1 MPGFNYTAID
11 RNGKR
16 VRSSLD
22 ASSIETAKSSLRGAG
37 YTILDIKEQTT
48 LNRDIEIP
56 FLGKPKAKD
65 MAVFCRQFVSILRAG
80 VSVASVLAMLG
91 QQTSNKKLRAAIREM
106 QADVEKGE
114 ALATSMR
121 RHPKIFPAILVN
133 MVSAGEA
140 SGNLEE
146 SFRQMELYFE
156 RSKRTKGKVTS
167 AMIYP
172 CVLIV
177 VMIIVLI
184 VMMTKIIPNFL
195 KTFEDMDAELPKL
208 TQGVMAVCEWF
219 KSWWWVPLLVL
230 AALIVGG
237 VLFHRTDK
245 GKHFFGWLAR
255 KTPVVGNL
263 TVKTACATFC
273 RTVTGDISVTS
284 GYKLYG
290 MDSSAKADYTTAPT
304 GKIVGKVTGTVAPTY
319 ETPKVTTTDG
329 DTYDRYVA
337 IPGTEADGNTP
348 NLSFH
353 HFNISVTGYRF
364 ELAAPEC
371 ALFFIGKFQGD
382 EAAKKY
388 LTSLGFT
395 LKDENGK
402 QLGEANYEF
411 TAGKVFP
418 DMPADGEES
427 DSEVVCSGDAY
438 LFEAYLMRSFN
449 KNDTAAYRTKI
460 SATAQ
465 ATFDNGGKQDSEPKL
480 WSFEDAWT
488 NPGELDSAQK
498 DILDKFLKALNIPNP

>member
-1 MPGFNYTAID
+1 MPGFNYTAIN

-56 FLGKPKAKD
+56 FLGNPKAKD

-91 QQTSNKKLRAAIREM
+91 QQTGNKKLRAAIREM

-114 ALATSMR
+114 SLASSMR

-156 RSKRTKGKVTS
+156 RSKRTKSKVTS

-177 VMIIVLI
+177 VMIVVLI

-195 KTFEDMDAELPKL
+195 KTFEDMDAELPKITL
-208 TQGVMAVCEWF
+208 GVMAVCEWF
-219 KSWWWVPLLVL
+219 KSWWWVPLMVL

-273 RTVTGDISVTS
+273 RTMEVLIGSGLTLTDSMDLAASNMGNIYYLEAIRDARALVAEGTPLRESLVRTGIFPPMVSNLVGVGEETGDLQSMMGKV
-284 GYKLYG
+284 
-290 MDSSAKADYTTAPT
+290 ADY
-304 GKIVGKVTGTVAPTY
+304 
-319 ETPKVTTTDG
+319 
-329 DTYDRYVA
+329 YDEEV
-337 IPGTEADGNTP
+337 
-348 NLSFH
+348 
-353 HFNISVTGYRF
+353 
-364 ELAAPEC
+364 
-371 ALFFIGKFQGD
+371 D
-382 EAAKKY
+382 EATKKLLNLMEPAIIIFMAVFVVIIVLAIYLPMINMTKAFDKY
-388 LTSLGFT
+388 L
-395 LKDENGK
+395 
-402 QLGEANYEF
+402 
-411 TAGKVFP
+411 
-418 DMPADGEES
+418 
-427 DSEVVCSGDAY
+427 
-438 LFEAYLMRSFN
+438 
-449 KNDTAAYRTKI
+449 
-460 SATAQ
+460 
-465 ATFDNGGKQDSEPKL
+465 
-480 WSFEDAWT
+480 
-488 NPGELDSAQK
+488 
-498 DILDKFLKALNIPNP
+498 

>member
-56 FLGKPKAKD
+56 FLGNPKAKD

-80 VSVASVLAMLG
+80 VSVASVLSMLG
-91 QQTSNKKLRAAIREM
+91 QQTGNKKLRAAIREM

-114 ALATSMR
+114 TLAASMR
-121 RHPKIFPAILVN
+121 RHPKIFPPILVN
-133 MVSAGEA
+133 MVAAGEA

-146 SFRQMELYFE
+146 SFLQMERYFD
-156 RSKRTKGKVTS
+156 RSKRTKSKVTS

-177 VMIIVLI
+177 VMIVVLI

-208 TQGVMAVCEWF
+208 TRGVMAVCEWF
-219 KSWWWVPLLVL
+219 ESWWWVPLLVL

-273 RTVTGDISVTS
+273 RTMEVLIGSGLTLTDSMDLAASNMGNIYYLEAIRDARALVAEGTPLRESLLRTGLFPPMVSNLVGVGEETGDLQSMMGKV
-284 GYKLYG
+284 
-290 MDSSAKADYTTAPT
+290 ADYYDEEVEEATKKLLNLMEPAIIIFMAVFVVI
-304 GKIVGKVTGTVAPTY
+304 IVLTIYLPMVNMTKAF
-319 ETPKVTTTDG
+319 D
-329 DTYDRYVA
+329 
-337 IPGTEADGNTP
+337 
-348 NLSFH
+348 
-353 HFNISVTGYRF
+353 
-364 ELAAPEC
+364 
-371 ALFFIGKFQGD
+371 
-382 EAAKKY
+382 KY
-388 LTSLGFT
+388 L
-395 LKDENGK
+395 
-402 QLGEANYEF
+402 
-411 TAGKVFP
+411 
-418 DMPADGEES
+418 
-427 DSEVVCSGDAY
+427 
-438 LFEAYLMRSFN
+438 
-449 KNDTAAYRTKI
+449 
-460 SATAQ
+460 
-465 ATFDNGGKQDSEPKL
+465 
-480 WSFEDAWT
+480 
-488 NPGELDSAQK
+488 
-498 DILDKFLKALNIPNP
+498 

>member
-1 MPGFNYTAID
+1 MPGFNYTAIN

-56 FLGKPKAKD
+56 FLGNPKAKD

-114 ALATSMR
+114 ALASSMR

-156 RSKRTKGKVTS
+156 RSKRTKSKVTS

-208 TQGVMAVCEWF
+208 TLGVMAVCEWF

-273 RTVTGDISVTS
+273 RTMEVLIGSGLTLTDSMDLAASNMGNIYYLEAIRDARALVAEGTPLRESLVRTGIFPPMVSNLVGVGEETGDLQSMMGKV
-284 GYKLYG
+284 
-290 MDSSAKADYTTAPT
+290 ADY
-304 GKIVGKVTGTVAPTY
+304 
-319 ETPKVTTTDG
+319 
-329 DTYDRYVA
+329 YDEEV
-337 IPGTEADGNTP
+337 
-348 NLSFH
+348 
-353 HFNISVTGYRF
+353 
-364 ELAAPEC
+364 
-371 ALFFIGKFQGD
+371 D
-382 EAAKKY
+382 EATKKLLNLMEPAIIIFMAVFVVIIVLAIYLPMINMTKAFDKY
-388 LTSLGFT
+388 L
-395 LKDENGK
+395 
-402 QLGEANYEF
+402 
-411 TAGKVFP
+411 
-418 DMPADGEES
+418 
-427 DSEVVCSGDAY
+427 
-438 LFEAYLMRSFN
+438 
-449 KNDTAAYRTKI
+449 
-460 SATAQ
+460 
-465 ATFDNGGKQDSEPKL
+465 
-480 WSFEDAWT
+480 
-488 NPGELDSAQK
+488 
-498 DILDKFLKALNIPNP
+498 

>member
-1 MPGFNYTAID
+1 MPGFNYTAIN

-56 FLGKPKAKD
+56 FLGNPKAKD

-114 ALATSMR
+114 SLATSMR

-146 SFRQMELYFE
+146 SFLQMERYFD
-156 RSKRTKGKVTS
+156 RSKRTKSKVTS

-195 KTFEDMDAELPKL
+195 KTFEDMDAELPKITL
-208 TQGVMAVCEWF
+208 GVMAVCEWF

-230 AALIVGG
+230 VALIVGG

-273 RTVTGDISVTS
+273 RTMEVLIGSGLTLTDSMDLAASNMGNIYYLEAIRDARALVAEGTPLRESLVRTGIFPPMVSNLVGVGEETGDLQSMMGKV
-284 GYKLYG
+284 
-290 MDSSAKADYTTAPT
+290 ADYYDEEVEEATKKLLNLMEPAIIIFMAVFVVI
-304 GKIVGKVTGTVAPTY
+304 IVL
-319 ETPKVTTTDG
+319 
-329 DTYDRYVA
+329 A
-337 IPGTEADGNTP
+337 IYLPMINMTKAFD
-348 NLSFH
+348 
-353 HFNISVTGYRF
+353 
-364 ELAAPEC
+364 
-371 ALFFIGKFQGD
+371 
-382 EAAKKY
+382 KY
-388 LTSLGFT
+388 L
-395 LKDENGK
+395 
-402 QLGEANYEF
+402 
-411 TAGKVFP
+411 
-418 DMPADGEES
+418 
-427 DSEVVCSGDAY
+427 
-438 LFEAYLMRSFN
+438 
-449 KNDTAAYRTKI
+449 
-460 SATAQ
+460 
-465 ATFDNGGKQDSEPKL
+465 
-480 WSFEDAWT
+480 
-488 NPGELDSAQK
+488 
-498 DILDKFLKALNIPNP
+498 

>member
-1 MPGFNYTAID
+1 MPGFNYTAIN

-56 FLGKPKAKD
+56 FLGNPKAKD

-80 VSVASVLAMLG
+80 VSVASVLAMLV
-91 QQTSNKKLRAAIREM
+91 QQTGNKKLRAAIREM

-114 ALATSMR
+114 SLASSMR

-156 RSKRTKGKVTS
+156 RSKRTKSKVTS

-177 VMIIVLI
+177 VMIVVLI

-195 KTFEDMDAELPKL
+195 KTFEDMDAELPKITL
-208 TQGVMAVCEWF
+208 GVMAVCEWF

-273 RTVTGDISVTS
+273 RTMEVLIGSGLTLTDSMDLAASNMGNIYYLEAIRDARALVAEGTPLRESLVRTGIFPPMVSNLVGVGEETGDLQSMMGKV
-284 GYKLYG
+284 
-290 MDSSAKADYTTAPT
+290 ADYYDEEVEEATKKLLNLMEPAIIIFMAVFVVI
-304 GKIVGKVTGTVAPTY
+304 IVL
-319 ETPKVTTTDG
+319 
-329 DTYDRYVA
+329 A
-337 IPGTEADGNTP
+337 IYLPMINMTKAFD
-348 NLSFH
+348 
-353 HFNISVTGYRF
+353 
-364 ELAAPEC
+364 
-371 ALFFIGKFQGD
+371 
-382 EAAKKY
+382 KY
-388 LTSLGFT
+388 L
-395 LKDENGK
+395 
-402 QLGEANYEF
+402 
-411 TAGKVFP
+411 
-418 DMPADGEES
+418 
-427 DSEVVCSGDAY
+427 
-438 LFEAYLMRSFN
+438 
-449 KNDTAAYRTKI
+449 
-460 SATAQ
+460 
-465 ATFDNGGKQDSEPKL
+465 
-480 WSFEDAWT
+480 
-488 NPGELDSAQK
+488 
-498 DILDKFLKALNIPNP
+498 

>member
-1 MPGFNYTAID
+1 MPGFNYTAIN

-56 FLGKPKAKD
+56 FLGNPKAKD

-106 QADVEKGE
+106 QVDVEKGE

-156 RSKRTKGKVTS
+156 RSKRTKSKVTS

-177 VMIIVLI
+177 VMIVVLI

-273 RTVTGDISVTS
+273 RTMEVLIGSGLTLTDSMDLAASNMGNIYYLEAIRDARALVAEGTPLRESLVRTGIFPPMVSNLVGVGEETGDLQSMMGKV
-284 GYKLYG
+284 
-290 MDSSAKADYTTAPT
+290 ADY
-304 GKIVGKVTGTVAPTY
+304 
-319 ETPKVTTTDG
+319 
-329 DTYDRYVA
+329 YDEEV
-337 IPGTEADGNTP
+337 
-348 NLSFH
+348 
-353 HFNISVTGYRF
+353 
-364 ELAAPEC
+364 
-371 ALFFIGKFQGD
+371 D
-382 EAAKKY
+382 EATKKLLNLMEPAIIIFMAVFVVIIVLAIYLPMINMTKAFDKY
-388 LTSLGFT
+388 L
-395 LKDENGK
+395 
-402 QLGEANYEF
+402 
-411 TAGKVFP
+411 
-418 DMPADGEES
+418 
-427 DSEVVCSGDAY
+427 
-438 LFEAYLMRSFN
+438 
-449 KNDTAAYRTKI
+449 
-460 SATAQ
+460 
-465 ATFDNGGKQDSEPKL
+465 
-480 WSFEDAWT
+480 
-488 NPGELDSAQK
+488 
-498 DILDKFLKALNIPNP
+498 

>member
-1 MPGFNYTAID
+1 MPGFNYTAIN

-56 FLGKPKAKD
+56 FLGNPKAKD

-114 ALATSMR
+114 SLATSMR

-146 SFRQMELYFE
+146 SFRQMELYFD
-156 RSKRTKGKVTS
+156 RSKRTKSKVTS

-177 VMIIVLI
+177 VMIVVLI

-208 TQGVMAVCEWF
+208 TLGVMAVCEWF

-230 AALIVGG
+230 AALVVGG

-273 RTVTGDISVTS
+273 RTMEVLIGSGLTLTDSMDLAASNMGNIYYLEAIRDARALVAEGTPLRESLVRTGIFPPMVSNLVGVGEETGDLQSMMGKV
-284 GYKLYG
+284 
-290 MDSSAKADYTTAPT
+290 ADY
-304 GKIVGKVTGTVAPTY
+304 
-319 ETPKVTTTDG
+319 
-329 DTYDRYVA
+329 YDEEV
-337 IPGTEADGNTP
+337 
-348 NLSFH
+348 
-353 HFNISVTGYRF
+353 
-364 ELAAPEC
+364 
-371 ALFFIGKFQGD
+371 D
-382 EAAKKY
+382 EATKKLLNLMEPAIIIFMAVFVVIIVLAIYLPMINMTKAFDKY
-388 LTSLGFT
+388 L
-395 LKDENGK
+395 
-402 QLGEANYEF
+402 
-411 TAGKVFP
+411 
-418 DMPADGEES
+418 
-427 DSEVVCSGDAY
+427 
-438 LFEAYLMRSFN
+438 
-449 KNDTAAYRTKI
+449 
-460 SATAQ
+460 
-465 ATFDNGGKQDSEPKL
+465 
-480 WSFEDAWT
+480 
-488 NPGELDSAQK
+488 
-498 DILDKFLKALNIPNP
+498 

>member
-1 MPGFNYTAID
+1 MPGFNYTAIN

-56 FLGKPKAKD
+56 FLGNPKAKD

-114 ALATSMR
+114 ALASSMR
-121 RHPKIFPAILVN
+121 RHPKIFPTILVN
-133 MVSAGEA
+133 MVAAGEA

-156 RSKRTKGKVTS
+156 RSKRTKSKVTS

-177 VMIIVLI
+177 VMIVVLI

-195 KTFEDMDAELPKL
+195 KTFEDMDAELPKITL
-208 TQGVMAVCEWF
+208 GVMAVCEWF

-230 AALIVGG
+230 VALIVGG

-273 RTVTGDISVTS
+273 RTMEVLIGSGLTLTDSMDLAASNMGNIYYLEAIRDARALVAEGTPLRESLVRTGIFPPMVSNLVGVGEETGDLQSMMGKV
-284 GYKLYG
+284 
-290 MDSSAKADYTTAPT
+290 ADY
-304 GKIVGKVTGTVAPTY
+304 
-319 ETPKVTTTDG
+319 
-329 DTYDRYVA
+329 YDEEV
-337 IPGTEADGNTP
+337 
-348 NLSFH
+348 
-353 HFNISVTGYRF
+353 
-364 ELAAPEC
+364 
-371 ALFFIGKFQGD
+371 D
-382 EAAKKY
+382 EATKKLLNLMEPAIIIVMAVFVVIIVLAIYLPMINMTKAFDKY
-388 LTSLGFT
+388 L
-395 LKDENGK
+395 
-402 QLGEANYEF
+402 
-411 TAGKVFP
+411 
-418 DMPADGEES
+418 
-427 DSEVVCSGDAY
+427 
-438 LFEAYLMRSFN
+438 
-449 KNDTAAYRTKI
+449 
-460 SATAQ
+460 
-465 ATFDNGGKQDSEPKL
+465 
-480 WSFEDAWT
+480 
-488 NPGELDSAQK
+488 
-498 DILDKFLKALNIPNP
+498 

>member
-56 FLGKPKAKD
+56 FLGNPKAKD

-91 QQTSNKKLRAAIREM
+91 QQTGNKKLRAAIREM

-114 ALATSMR
+114 ALASSMR

-146 SFRQMELYFE
+146 SFRQMELYFD
-156 RSKRTKGKVTS
+156 RSKRTKSKVTS

-177 VMIIVLI
+177 VMIVVLI

-195 KTFEDMDAELPKL
+195 KTFEDMDAELPKITL
-208 TQGVMAVCEWF
+208 GVMAVCEWF

-237 VLFHRTDK
+237 VLFHRTNK

-273 RTVTGDISVTS
+273 RTMEVLIGSGLTLTDSMDLAASNMGNIYYLEAIRDARALVAEGTPLRESLVRTGIFPPMVSNLVGVGEETGDLQSMMGKV
-284 GYKLYG
+284 
-290 MDSSAKADYTTAPT
+290 ADY
-304 GKIVGKVTGTVAPTY
+304 
-319 ETPKVTTTDG
+319 
-329 DTYDRYVA
+329 YDEEV
-337 IPGTEADGNTP
+337 
-348 NLSFH
+348 
-353 HFNISVTGYRF
+353 
-364 ELAAPEC
+364 
-371 ALFFIGKFQGD
+371 D
-382 EAAKKY
+382 EATKKLLNLMEPAIIIFMAIFVVIIVLAIYLPMINMTKAFDKY
-388 LTSLGFT
+388 L
-395 LKDENGK
+395 
-402 QLGEANYEF
+402 
-411 TAGKVFP
+411 
-418 DMPADGEES
+418 
-427 DSEVVCSGDAY
+427 
-438 LFEAYLMRSFN
+438 
-449 KNDTAAYRTKI
+449 
-460 SATAQ
+460 
-465 ATFDNGGKQDSEPKL
+465 
-480 WSFEDAWT
+480 
-488 NPGELDSAQK
+488 
-498 DILDKFLKALNIPNP
+498 

>member
-1 MPGFNYTAID
+1 MPGFNYTAIN

-56 FLGKPKAKD
+56 FLGNPKAKD

-156 RSKRTKGKVTS
+156 RSKRTKSKVTS

-195 KTFEDMDAELPKL
+195 KTFEDMDAELPKITL
-208 TQGVMAVCEWF
+208 GVMAVCEWF

-230 AALIVGG
+230 VALIVGG

-273 RTVTGDISVTS
+273 RTMEVLIGSGLTLTDSMDLAASNMGNIYYLEAIRDARGMVAEGTPLRESLVRTGIFPPMVSNLVGVGEETGDLQSMMGKV
-284 GYKLYG
+284 
-290 MDSSAKADYTTAPT
+290 ADYYDEEVEEATKKLLNLMEPAIIIFMAVFVVI
-304 GKIVGKVTGTVAPTY
+304 IVL
-319 ETPKVTTTDG
+319 
-329 DTYDRYVA
+329 A
-337 IPGTEADGNTP
+337 IYLPMINMTKAFD
-348 NLSFH
+348 
-353 HFNISVTGYRF
+353 
-364 ELAAPEC
+364 
-371 ALFFIGKFQGD
+371 
-382 EAAKKY
+382 KY
-388 LTSLGFT
+388 L
-395 LKDENGK
+395 
-402 QLGEANYEF
+402 
-411 TAGKVFP
+411 
-418 DMPADGEES
+418 
-427 DSEVVCSGDAY
+427 
-438 LFEAYLMRSFN
+438 
-449 KNDTAAYRTKI
+449 
-460 SATAQ
+460 
-465 ATFDNGGKQDSEPKL
+465 
-480 WSFEDAWT
+480 
-488 NPGELDSAQK
+488 
-498 DILDKFLKALNIPNP
+498 

>member
-1 MPGFNYTAID
+1 MPGFNYTAIN

-56 FLGKPKAKD
+56 FLGNPKAKD

-114 ALATSMR
+114 ALASSMR

-156 RSKRTKGKVTS
+156 RSKRTKSKVTS

-237 VLFHRTDK
+237 VLFHRTNK

-273 RTVTGDISVTS
+273 RTMEVLIGSGLTLTDSMDLAASNMGNIYYLEAIRDARALVAEGTPLRESLVRTGIFPPMVSNLVGVGEETGDLQSMMGKV
-284 GYKLYG
+284 
-290 MDSSAKADYTTAPT
+290 ADY
-304 GKIVGKVTGTVAPTY
+304 
-319 ETPKVTTTDG
+319 
-329 DTYDRYVA
+329 YDEEV
-337 IPGTEADGNTP
+337 
-348 NLSFH
+348 
-353 HFNISVTGYRF
+353 
-364 ELAAPEC
+364 
-371 ALFFIGKFQGD
+371 D
-382 EAAKKY
+382 EATKKLLNLMEPAIIIFMAVFVVIIVLAIYLPMINMTKAFDKY
-388 LTSLGFT
+388 L
-395 LKDENGK
+395 
-402 QLGEANYEF
+402 
-411 TAGKVFP
+411 
-418 DMPADGEES
+418 
-427 DSEVVCSGDAY
+427 
-438 LFEAYLMRSFN
+438 
-449 KNDTAAYRTKI
+449 
-460 SATAQ
+460 
-465 ATFDNGGKQDSEPKL
+465 
-480 WSFEDAWT
+480 
-488 NPGELDSAQK
+488 
-498 DILDKFLKALNIPNP
+498 

>member
-80 VSVASVLAMLG
+80 VSVASVLSMLG
-91 QQTSNKKLRAAIREM
+91 QQTGNKKLRAAIREM

-133 MVSAGEA
+133 MVAAGES

-146 SFRQMELYFE
+146 SFRQMELYFD
-156 RSKRTKGKVTS
+156 RSKRTKSKVTS

-177 VMIIVLI
+177 VMIVVLI

-219 KSWWWVPLLVL
+219 ESWWWVPLLVL

-273 RTVTGDISVTS
+273 RTMEVLIGSGLTLTDSMDLAASNMGNIYYLEAIRDARGMVAEGTPLRESLVRTGIFPPMVSNLVGVGEETGDLQSMMGKV
-284 GYKLYG
+284 
-290 MDSSAKADYTTAPT
+290 ADYYDEEVEEATKKLLNLMEPAIIIFMAVFVVI
-304 GKIVGKVTGTVAPTY
+304 IVL
-319 ETPKVTTTDG
+319 
-329 DTYDRYVA
+329 A
-337 IPGTEADGNTP
+337 IYLPMINMTKAFD
-348 NLSFH
+348 
-353 HFNISVTGYRF
+353 
-364 ELAAPEC
+364 
-371 ALFFIGKFQGD
+371 
-382 EAAKKY
+382 KY
-388 LTSLGFT
+388 L
-395 LKDENGK
+395 
-402 QLGEANYEF
+402 
-411 TAGKVFP
+411 
-418 DMPADGEES
+418 
-427 DSEVVCSGDAY
+427 
-438 LFEAYLMRSFN
+438 
-449 KNDTAAYRTKI
+449 
-460 SATAQ
+460 
-465 ATFDNGGKQDSEPKL
+465 
-480 WSFEDAWT
+480 
-488 NPGELDSAQK
+488 
-498 DILDKFLKALNIPNP
+498 

>member
-1 MPGFNYTAID
+1 MPGFNYTAIN

-80 VSVASVLAMLG
+80 VSVASVLSMLG

-114 ALATSMR
+114 SLATSMR

-133 MVSAGEA
+133 MVAAGES

-156 RSKRTKGKVTS
+156 RSKRTKSKVTS

-177 VMIIVLI
+177 VMIVVLI

-219 KSWWWVPLLVL
+219 ESWWWVPLLVL
-230 AALIVGG
+230 VALIVGG

-273 RTVTGDISVTS
+273 RTMEVLIGSGLTLTDSMDLAASNMGNIYYLEAIRDARALVAEGTPLRESLVRTGIFPPMVSNLVGVGEETGDLQSMMGKV
-284 GYKLYG
+284 
-290 MDSSAKADYTTAPT
+290 ADY
-304 GKIVGKVTGTVAPTY
+304 
-319 ETPKVTTTDG
+319 
-329 DTYDRYVA
+329 YDEEV
-337 IPGTEADGNTP
+337 
-348 NLSFH
+348 
-353 HFNISVTGYRF
+353 
-364 ELAAPEC
+364 
-371 ALFFIGKFQGD
+371 D
-382 EAAKKY
+382 EATKKLLNLMEPAIIIVMAVFVVIIVLAIYLPMINMTKAFDKY
-388 LTSLGFT
+388 L
-395 LKDENGK
+395 
-402 QLGEANYEF
+402 
-411 TAGKVFP
+411 
-418 DMPADGEES
+418 
-427 DSEVVCSGDAY
+427 
-438 LFEAYLMRSFN
+438 
-449 KNDTAAYRTKI
+449 
-460 SATAQ
+460 
-465 ATFDNGGKQDSEPKL
+465 
-480 WSFEDAWT
+480 
-488 NPGELDSAQK
+488 
-498 DILDKFLKALNIPNP
+498 

>member
-56 FLGKPKAKD
+56 FLGNPKAKD

-114 ALATSMR
+114 SLATSMR

-133 MVSAGEA
+133 MVAAGES

-156 RSKRTKGKVTS
+156 RSKRTKSKVTS

-177 VMIIVLI
+177 VMIVVLI

-219 KSWWWVPLLVL
+219 ESWWWVPLLVL
-230 AALIVGG
+230 VALIVGG
-237 VLFHRTDK
+237 VLFHRTNK
-245 GKHFFGWLAR
+245 GRHFFGWLAR

-273 RTVTGDISVTS
+273 RTMEVLIGSGLTLTDSMDLAASNMGNIYYLEAIRDARGMVAEGTPLRESLVRTGIFPPMVSNLVGVGEETGDLQSMMGKV
-284 GYKLYG
+284 
-290 MDSSAKADYTTAPT
+290 ADY
-304 GKIVGKVTGTVAPTY
+304 
-319 ETPKVTTTDG
+319 
-329 DTYDRYVA
+329 YDEEV
-337 IPGTEADGNTP
+337 
-348 NLSFH
+348 
-353 HFNISVTGYRF
+353 
-364 ELAAPEC
+364 
-371 ALFFIGKFQGD
+371 D
-382 EAAKKY
+382 EATKKLLNLMEPAIIIFMAVFVVIIVLAIYLPMINMTKAFDKY
-388 LTSLGFT
+388 L
-395 LKDENGK
+395 
-402 QLGEANYEF
+402 
-411 TAGKVFP
+411 
-418 DMPADGEES
+418 
-427 DSEVVCSGDAY
+427 
-438 LFEAYLMRSFN
+438 
-449 KNDTAAYRTKI
+449 
-460 SATAQ
+460 
-465 ATFDNGGKQDSEPKL
+465 
-480 WSFEDAWT
+480 
-488 NPGELDSAQK
+488 
-498 DILDKFLKALNIPNP
+498 

>member
-1 MPGFNYTAID
+1 MPGFNYTAIN

-56 FLGKPKAKD
+56 FLGNPKAKD

-114 ALATSMR
+114 SLATSMR

-156 RSKRTKGKVTS
+156 RSKRTKSKVTS

-208 TQGVMAVCEWF
+208 TLGVMAVCEWF

-273 RTVTGDISVTS
+273 RTMEVLIGSGLTLTDSMDLAASNMGNIYYLEAIRDARALVAEGTPLRESLVRTGIFPPMVSNLVGVGEETGDLQSMMGKV
-284 GYKLYG
+284 
-290 MDSSAKADYTTAPT
+290 ADY
-304 GKIVGKVTGTVAPTY
+304 
-319 ETPKVTTTDG
+319 
-329 DTYDRYVA
+329 YDEEV
-337 IPGTEADGNTP
+337 
-348 NLSFH
+348 
-353 HFNISVTGYRF
+353 
-364 ELAAPEC
+364 
-371 ALFFIGKFQGD
+371 D
-382 EAAKKY
+382 EATKKLLNLMEPAIIIFMAVFVVIIVLAIYLPMINMTKAFDKY
-388 LTSLGFT
+388 L
-395 LKDENGK
+395 
-402 QLGEANYEF
+402 
-411 TAGKVFP
+411 
-418 DMPADGEES
+418 
-427 DSEVVCSGDAY
+427 
-438 LFEAYLMRSFN
+438 
-449 KNDTAAYRTKI
+449 
-460 SATAQ
+460 
-465 ATFDNGGKQDSEPKL
+465 
-480 WSFEDAWT
+480 
-488 NPGELDSAQK
+488 
-498 DILDKFLKALNIPNP
+498 

>member
-1 MPGFNYTAID
+1 MPGFNYTAIN

-56 FLGKPKAKD
+56 FLGNPKAKD

-91 QQTSNKKLRAAIREM
+91 QQTGNKKLRAAIREM

-156 RSKRTKGKVTS
+156 RSKRTKSKVTS

-177 VMIIVLI
+177 VMIVVLI

-195 KTFEDMDAELPKL
+195 KTFEDMDAELPKITL
-208 TQGVMAVCEWF
+208 GVMAVCEWF

-273 RTVTGDISVTS
+273 RTMEVLIGSGLTLTDSMDLAASNMGNIYYLEAIRDARALVAEGTPLRESLLRTGIFPPMVSNLVGVGEETGDLQSMMGKV
-284 GYKLYG
+284 
-290 MDSSAKADYTTAPT
+290 ADY
-304 GKIVGKVTGTVAPTY
+304 
-319 ETPKVTTTDG
+319 
-329 DTYDRYVA
+329 YDEEV
-337 IPGTEADGNTP
+337 
-348 NLSFH
+348 
-353 HFNISVTGYRF
+353 
-364 ELAAPEC
+364 
-371 ALFFIGKFQGD
+371 D
-382 EAAKKY
+382 EATKKLLNLMEPAIIIFMAVFVVIIVLAIYLPMINMTKAFDKY
-388 LTSLGFT
+388 L
-395 LKDENGK
+395 
-402 QLGEANYEF
+402 
-411 TAGKVFP
+411 
-418 DMPADGEES
+418 
-427 DSEVVCSGDAY
+427 
-438 LFEAYLMRSFN
+438 
-449 KNDTAAYRTKI
+449 
-460 SATAQ
+460 
-465 ATFDNGGKQDSEPKL
+465 
-480 WSFEDAWT
+480 
-488 NPGELDSAQK
+488 
-498 DILDKFLKALNIPNP
+498 

>member
-1 MPGFNYTAID
+1 MPGFNYTAIN

-80 VSVASVLAMLG
+80 VSVASVLSMLG
-91 QQTSNKKLRAAIREM
+91 QQTGNKKLRAAIREM

-114 ALATSMR
+114 SLATSMR

-133 MVSAGEA
+133 MVAAGES

-146 SFRQMELYFE
+146 SFRQMELYFD
-156 RSKRTKGKVTS
+156 RSKRTKSKVTS

-195 KTFEDMDAELPKL
+195 KTFEDMDAELPKI

-230 AALIVGG
+230 LALIVGG
-237 VLFHRTDK
+237 ILFHRTNK
-245 GKHFFGWLAR
+245 GRHFFGWLAR

-273 RTVTGDISVTS
+273 RTMEVLIGS
-284 GYKLYG
+284 GLTLT
-290 MDSSAKADYTTAPT
+290 DSM
-304 GKIVGKVTGTVAPTY
+304 
-319 ETPKVTTTDG
+319 
-329 DTYDRYVA
+329 
-337 IPGTEADGNTP
+337 
-348 NLSFH
+348 
-353 HFNISVTGYRF
+353 
-364 ELAAPEC
+364 ELAASNMGNIYYLEAIRDARGMVAEGTPLRES
-371 ALFFIGKFQGD
+371 LVRTGIFPPMVSNLVGVGEETGDLQSMMGKVADYYDEEVD
-382 EAAKKY
+382 EATKKLLNLMEPAIIIFMAVFVVIIVLAIYLPMINMTKAFDKY
-388 LTSLGFT
+388 L
-395 LKDENGK
+395 
-402 QLGEANYEF
+402 
-411 TAGKVFP
+411 
-418 DMPADGEES
+418 
-427 DSEVVCSGDAY
+427 
-438 LFEAYLMRSFN
+438 
-449 KNDTAAYRTKI
+449 
-460 SATAQ
+460 
-465 ATFDNGGKQDSEPKL
+465 
-480 WSFEDAWT
+480 
-488 NPGELDSAQK
+488 
-498 DILDKFLKALNIPNP
+498 

>member
-1 MPGFNYTAID
+1 MPGFNYTAIN

-56 FLGKPKAKD
+56 FLGNPKAKD

-156 RSKRTKGKVTS
+156 RSKRTKSKVTS

-177 VMIIVLI
+177 VMIVVLI

-195 KTFEDMDAELPKL
+195 KTFEDMDAELPKITL
-208 TQGVMAVCEWF
+208 GVMAVCEWF

-273 RTVTGDISVTS
+273 RTMEVLIGSGLTLTDSMDLAASNMGNIYYLEAIRDARALVAEGTPLRESLLRTGIFPPMVSNLVGVGEETGDLQSMMGKV
-284 GYKLYG
+284 
-290 MDSSAKADYTTAPT
+290 ADY
-304 GKIVGKVTGTVAPTY
+304 
-319 ETPKVTTTDG
+319 
-329 DTYDRYVA
+329 YDEEV
-337 IPGTEADGNTP
+337 
-348 NLSFH
+348 
-353 HFNISVTGYRF
+353 
-364 ELAAPEC
+364 
-371 ALFFIGKFQGD
+371 D
-382 EAAKKY
+382 EATKKLLNLMEPAIIIVMAVFVVIIVLAIYLPMINMTKAFDKY
-388 LTSLGFT
+388 L
-395 LKDENGK
+395 
-402 QLGEANYEF
+402 
-411 TAGKVFP
+411 
-418 DMPADGEES
+418 
-427 DSEVVCSGDAY
+427 
-438 LFEAYLMRSFN
+438 
-449 KNDTAAYRTKI
+449 
-460 SATAQ
+460 
-465 ATFDNGGKQDSEPKL
+465 
-480 WSFEDAWT
+480 
-488 NPGELDSAQK
+488 
-498 DILDKFLKALNIPNP
+498 

>member
-16 VRSSLD
+16 VRSSLE

-56 FLGKPKAKD
+56 FLGNPKAKD

-91 QQTSNKKLRAAIREM
+91 QQTGNKKLRAAIREM

-114 ALATSMR
+114 SLAASMR

-133 MVSAGEA
+133 MVAAGEA

-156 RSKRTKGKVTS
+156 RSKRTKSKVTS

-177 VMIIVLI
+177 VMIVVLI

-208 TQGVMAVCEWF
+208 TRGVMAVCEWF
-219 KSWWWVPLLVL
+219 ESWWWVPLLVL
-230 AALIVGG
+230 VALIVGG

-273 RTVTGDISVTS
+273 RTMEVLIGSGLTLTDSMDLAASNMGNIYYLEAIRDARALVAEGTPLRESLLRTGLFPPMVSNLVGVGEETGDLQSMMGKV
-284 GYKLYG
+284 
-290 MDSSAKADYTTAPT
+290 ADYYDEEVEEATKKLLNLMEPAIIIFMAVFVVI
-304 GKIVGKVTGTVAPTY
+304 IVL
-319 ETPKVTTTDG
+319 
-329 DTYDRYVA
+329 A
-337 IPGTEADGNTP
+337 IYLPMINMTKAFD
-348 NLSFH
+348 
-353 HFNISVTGYRF
+353 
-364 ELAAPEC
+364 
-371 ALFFIGKFQGD
+371 
-382 EAAKKY
+382 KY
-388 LTSLGFT
+388 L
-395 LKDENGK
+395 
-402 QLGEANYEF
+402 
-411 TAGKVFP
+411 
-418 DMPADGEES
+418 
-427 DSEVVCSGDAY
+427 
-438 LFEAYLMRSFN
+438 
-449 KNDTAAYRTKI
+449 
-460 SATAQ
+460 
-465 ATFDNGGKQDSEPKL
+465 
-480 WSFEDAWT
+480 
-488 NPGELDSAQK
+488 
-498 DILDKFLKALNIPNP
+498 

>member
-1 MPGFNYTAID
+1 MPGFNYTAIN

-48 LNRDIEIP
+48 LNRDIDIP
-56 FLGKPKAKD
+56 FLGNPKAKD

-114 ALATSMR
+114 SLATSMR

-146 SFRQMELYFE
+146 SFRQMELYFD
-156 RSKRTKGKVTS
+156 RSKRTKSKVTS

-195 KTFEDMDAELPKL
+195 KTFEDMDAELPKITL
-208 TQGVMAVCEWF
+208 GVMAVCEWF

-230 AALIVGG
+230 VALIVGG
-237 VLFHRTDK
+237 VLFHRTNK

-273 RTVTGDISVTS
+273 RTMEVLIGSGLTLTDSMDLAASNMGNIYYLEAIRDARALVAEGTPLRESLVRTGIFPPMVSNLVGVGEETGDLQSMMGKV
-284 GYKLYG
+284 
-290 MDSSAKADYTTAPT
+290 ADY
-304 GKIVGKVTGTVAPTY
+304 
-319 ETPKVTTTDG
+319 
-329 DTYDRYVA
+329 YDEEV
-337 IPGTEADGNTP
+337 
-348 NLSFH
+348 
-353 HFNISVTGYRF
+353 
-364 ELAAPEC
+364 
-371 ALFFIGKFQGD
+371 D
-382 EAAKKY
+382 EATKKLLNLMEPAIIIVMAVFVVIIVLAIYLPMINMTKAFDKY
-388 LTSLGFT
+388 L
-395 LKDENGK
+395 
-402 QLGEANYEF
+402 
-411 TAGKVFP
+411 
-418 DMPADGEES
+418 
-427 DSEVVCSGDAY
+427 
-438 LFEAYLMRSFN
+438 
-449 KNDTAAYRTKI
+449 
-460 SATAQ
+460 
-465 ATFDNGGKQDSEPKL
+465 
-480 WSFEDAWT
+480 
-488 NPGELDSAQK
+488 
-498 DILDKFLKALNIPNP
+498 

>member
-1 MPGFNYTAID
+1 MPGFNYTAIN

-56 FLGKPKAKD
+56 FLGNPKAKD

-91 QQTSNKKLRAAIREM
+91 QQTGNKKLRAAIREM

-114 ALATSMR
+114 SLATSMR

-156 RSKRTKGKVTS
+156 RSKRTKSKVTS

-177 VMIIVLI
+177 VMIVVLI

-208 TQGVMAVCEWF
+208 TLGVMAVCEWF

-230 AALIVGG
+230 VALIVGG

-273 RTVTGDISVTS
+273 RTMEVLIGSGLTLTDSMDLAASNMGNIYYLEAIRDARALVAEGTPLRESLVRTGIFPAMVSNLVGVGEETGDLQSMMGKV
-284 GYKLYG
+284 
-290 MDSSAKADYTTAPT
+290 ADY
-304 GKIVGKVTGTVAPTY
+304 
-319 ETPKVTTTDG
+319 
-329 DTYDRYVA
+329 YDEEV
-337 IPGTEADGNTP
+337 
-348 NLSFH
+348 
-353 HFNISVTGYRF
+353 
-364 ELAAPEC
+364 
-371 ALFFIGKFQGD
+371 D
-382 EAAKKY
+382 EATKKLLNLMEPAIIIFMAVFVVIIVLAIYLPMINMTKAFDKY
-388 LTSLGFT
+388 L
-395 LKDENGK
+395 
-402 QLGEANYEF
+402 
-411 TAGKVFP
+411 
-418 DMPADGEES
+418 
-427 DSEVVCSGDAY
+427 
-438 LFEAYLMRSFN
+438 
-449 KNDTAAYRTKI
+449 
-460 SATAQ
+460 
-465 ATFDNGGKQDSEPKL
+465 
-480 WSFEDAWT
+480 
-488 NPGELDSAQK
+488 
-498 DILDKFLKALNIPNP
+498 

>member
-56 FLGKPKAKD
+56 FLGNPKAKD

-91 QQTSNKKLRAAIREM
+91 QQTGNKKLRAAIREM

-114 ALATSMR
+114 SLAASMR

-133 MVSAGEA
+133 MVAAGEA

-146 SFRQMELYFE
+146 SFRQMELYFD
-156 RSKRTKGKVTS
+156 RSKRTKSKVTS

-177 VMIIVLI
+177 VMIVVLI

-208 TQGVMAVCEWF
+208 TRGVMALCEWF
-219 KSWWWVPLLVL
+219 ESWWWVPLLVL
-230 AALIVGG
+230 VALIVGG

-273 RTVTGDISVTS
+273 RTMEVLIGSGLTLTDSMDLAASNMDNIYYLEAIRDARALVAEGTPLRESLLRTGLFPPMVSNLVGVGEETGDLQSMMGKV
-284 GYKLYG
+284 
-290 MDSSAKADYTTAPT
+290 ADYYDEEVEEATKKLLNLMEPAIIIFMAVFVVI
-304 GKIVGKVTGTVAPTY
+304 IVL
-319 ETPKVTTTDG
+319 
-329 DTYDRYVA
+329 A
-337 IPGTEADGNTP
+337 IYLPMINMTKAFD
-348 NLSFH
+348 
-353 HFNISVTGYRF
+353 
-364 ELAAPEC
+364 
-371 ALFFIGKFQGD
+371 
-382 EAAKKY
+382 KY
-388 LTSLGFT
+388 L
-395 LKDENGK
+395 
-402 QLGEANYEF
+402 
-411 TAGKVFP
+411 
-418 DMPADGEES
+418 
-427 DSEVVCSGDAY
+427 
-438 LFEAYLMRSFN
+438 
-449 KNDTAAYRTKI
+449 
-460 SATAQ
+460 
-465 ATFDNGGKQDSEPKL
+465 
-480 WSFEDAWT
+480 
-488 NPGELDSAQK
+488 
-498 DILDKFLKALNIPNP
+498 

>member
-1 MPGFNYTAID
+1 MPGFNYTAIN

-56 FLGKPKAKD
+56 FLGNPKAKD

-80 VSVASVLAMLG
+80 VSVASVLSMLG

-114 ALATSMR
+114 SLASSMR

-156 RSKRTKGKVTS
+156 RSKRTKSKVTS

-177 VMIIVLI
+177 VMIVVLI

-195 KTFEDMDAELPKL
+195 KTFEDMDADLPKITL
-208 TQGVMAVCEWF
+208 GVMAVCEWF
-219 KSWWWVPLLVL
+219 KFWWWVPLLVL

-237 VLFHRTDK
+237 VLFHRTNK
-245 GKHFFGWLAR
+245 GRHFFGWLAR

-273 RTVTGDISVTS
+273 RTMEVLIGSGLTLTDSMDLAASNMGNIYYLEAIRDARALVAEGTPLRESLVRTGIFPPMVSNLVGVGEETGDLQSMMGKV
-284 GYKLYG
+284 
-290 MDSSAKADYTTAPT
+290 ADYYDEEVEEATKKLLNLMEPAIIIFMAVFVVI
-304 GKIVGKVTGTVAPTY
+304 IVL
-319 ETPKVTTTDG
+319 
-329 DTYDRYVA
+329 A
-337 IPGTEADGNTP
+337 IYLPMINMTKAFD
-348 NLSFH
+348 
-353 HFNISVTGYRF
+353 
-364 ELAAPEC
+364 
-371 ALFFIGKFQGD
+371 
-382 EAAKKY
+382 KY
-388 LTSLGFT
+388 L
-395 LKDENGK
+395 
-402 QLGEANYEF
+402 
-411 TAGKVFP
+411 
-418 DMPADGEES
+418 
-427 DSEVVCSGDAY
+427 
-438 LFEAYLMRSFN
+438 
-449 KNDTAAYRTKI
+449 
-460 SATAQ
+460 
-465 ATFDNGGKQDSEPKL
+465 
-480 WSFEDAWT
+480 
-488 NPGELDSAQK
+488 
-498 DILDKFLKALNIPNP
+498 

>member
-1 MPGFNYTAID
+1 MPGFNYTAIN

-80 VSVASVLAMLG
+80 VSVASVLSMLG
-91 QQTSNKKLRAAIREM
+91 QQTGNKKLRAAIREM

-114 ALATSMR
+114 SLATSMR

-133 MVSAGEA
+133 MVSAGES

-156 RSKRTKGKVTS
+156 RSKRTKSKVTS

-177 VMIIVLI
+177 VMIVVLI

-219 KSWWWVPLLVL
+219 ESWWWVPLLVL

-237 VLFHRTDK
+237 VLFHRTNK
-245 GKHFFGWLAR
+245 GRHFFGWLAR

-273 RTVTGDISVTS
+273 RTMEVLIGSGLTLTDSMDLAASNMGNIYYLEAIRDARALVAEGTPLRESLVRTGIFPPMVSNLVGVGEETGDLQSMMGKV
-284 GYKLYG
+284 
-290 MDSSAKADYTTAPT
+290 ADYYDEEVEEATKKLLNLMEPAIIIFMAVFVVI
-304 GKIVGKVTGTVAPTY
+304 IVL
-319 ETPKVTTTDG
+319 
-329 DTYDRYVA
+329 A
-337 IPGTEADGNTP
+337 IYLPMINMTKAFD
-348 NLSFH
+348 
-353 HFNISVTGYRF
+353 
-364 ELAAPEC
+364 
-371 ALFFIGKFQGD
+371 
-382 EAAKKY
+382 KY
-388 LTSLGFT
+388 L
-395 LKDENGK
+395 
-402 QLGEANYEF
+402 
-411 TAGKVFP
+411 
-418 DMPADGEES
+418 
-427 DSEVVCSGDAY
+427 
-438 LFEAYLMRSFN
+438 
-449 KNDTAAYRTKI
+449 
-460 SATAQ
+460 
-465 ATFDNGGKQDSEPKL
+465 
-480 WSFEDAWT
+480 
-488 NPGELDSAQK
+488 
-498 DILDKFLKALNIPNP
+498 

>member
-56 FLGKPKAKD
+56 FLGNPKAKD

-114 ALATSMR
+114 SLATSMR

-146 SFRQMELYFE
+146 SFRQMELYFD
-156 RSKRTKGKVTS
+156 RSKRTKSKVTS

-177 VMIIVLI
+177 VMIVVLI

-195 KTFEDMDAELPKL
+195 KTFEDMDAELPKITL
-208 TQGVMAVCEWF
+208 GVMAVCEWF

-237 VLFHRTDK
+237 VLFHRTNK

-273 RTVTGDISVTS
+273 RTMEVLIGSGLTLTDSMDLAASNMGNIYYLEAIRDARGMVAEGTPLRESLVRTGIFPPMVSNLVGVGEETGDLQSMMGKV
-284 GYKLYG
+284 
-290 MDSSAKADYTTAPT
+290 ADYYDEEVEEATKKLLNLMEPAIIIFMAVFVVI
-304 GKIVGKVTGTVAPTY
+304 IVL
-319 ETPKVTTTDG
+319 
-329 DTYDRYVA
+329 A
-337 IPGTEADGNTP
+337 IYLPMINMTKAFD
-348 NLSFH
+348 
-353 HFNISVTGYRF
+353 
-364 ELAAPEC
+364 
-371 ALFFIGKFQGD
+371 
-382 EAAKKY
+382 KY
-388 LTSLGFT
+388 L
-395 LKDENGK
+395 
-402 QLGEANYEF
+402 
-411 TAGKVFP
+411 
-418 DMPADGEES
+418 
-427 DSEVVCSGDAY
+427 
-438 LFEAYLMRSFN
+438 
-449 KNDTAAYRTKI
+449 
-460 SATAQ
+460 
-465 ATFDNGGKQDSEPKL
+465 
-480 WSFEDAWT
+480 
-488 NPGELDSAQK
+488 
-498 DILDKFLKALNIPNP
+498 

>member
-80 VSVASVLAMLG
+80 VSVASVLSMLG
-91 QQTSNKKLRAAIREM
+91 QQTGNKKLRAAIREM

-114 ALATSMR
+114 SLATSMR

-133 MVSAGEA
+133 MVAAGES

-146 SFRQMELYFE
+146 SFRQMELYFD
-156 RSKRTKGKVTS
+156 RSKRTKSKVTS

-177 VMIIVLI
+177 VMIVVLI

-195 KTFEDMDAELPKL
+195 KTFEDMDAELPKITL
-208 TQGVMAVCEWF
+208 GVMAVCNWF
-219 KSWWWVPLLVL
+219 KVWWWVPLLVL

-237 VLFHRTDK
+237 VLFHRTNK
-245 GKHFFGWLAR
+245 GRHFFGWLAR

-273 RTVTGDISVTS
+273 RTMEVLIGSGLTLTDSMDLAASNMGNIYYLEAIRDARGMVAEGTPLRESLVRTGIFPPMVSNLVGVGEETGDLQSMMGKV
-284 GYKLYG
+284 
-290 MDSSAKADYTTAPT
+290 ADYYDEEVEEATKKLLNLMEPAIIIFMAVFVVI
-304 GKIVGKVTGTVAPTY
+304 IVL
-319 ETPKVTTTDG
+319 
-329 DTYDRYVA
+329 A
-337 IPGTEADGNTP
+337 IYLPMINMTKAFD
-348 NLSFH
+348 
-353 HFNISVTGYRF
+353 
-364 ELAAPEC
+364 
-371 ALFFIGKFQGD
+371 
-382 EAAKKY
+382 KY
-388 LTSLGFT
+388 L
-395 LKDENGK
+395 
-402 QLGEANYEF
+402 
-411 TAGKVFP
+411 
-418 DMPADGEES
+418 
-427 DSEVVCSGDAY
+427 
-438 LFEAYLMRSFN
+438 
-449 KNDTAAYRTKI
+449 
-460 SATAQ
+460 
-465 ATFDNGGKQDSEPKL
+465 
-480 WSFEDAWT
+480 
-488 NPGELDSAQK
+488 
-498 DILDKFLKALNIPNP
+498 

>member
-91 QQTSNKKLRAAIREM
+91 QQTGNKKLRAAIREM

-114 ALATSMR
+114 SLATSMR

-156 RSKRTKGKVTS
+156 RSKRTKSKVTS

-177 VMIIVLI
+177 VMIVVLI

-195 KTFEDMDAELPKL
+195 KTFEDMDADLPKITL
-208 TQGVMAVCEWF
+208 GVMAVCEWF

-230 AALIVGG
+230 VALIVGG

-273 RTVTGDISVTS
+273 RTMEVLIGSGLTLTDSMDLAASNMGNIYYLEAIRDARALVAEGTPLRESLVRTGIFPPMVSNLVGVGEETGDLQSMMGKV
-284 GYKLYG
+284 
-290 MDSSAKADYTTAPT
+290 ADY
-304 GKIVGKVTGTVAPTY
+304 
-319 ETPKVTTTDG
+319 
-329 DTYDRYVA
+329 YDEEV
-337 IPGTEADGNTP
+337 
-348 NLSFH
+348 
-353 HFNISVTGYRF
+353 
-364 ELAAPEC
+364 
-371 ALFFIGKFQGD
+371 D
-382 EAAKKY
+382 EATKKLLNLMEPAIIIVMAVFVVIIVLAIYLPMINMTKAFDKY
-388 LTSLGFT
+388 L
-395 LKDENGK
+395 
-402 QLGEANYEF
+402 
-411 TAGKVFP
+411 
-418 DMPADGEES
+418 
-427 DSEVVCSGDAY
+427 
-438 LFEAYLMRSFN
+438 
-449 KNDTAAYRTKI
+449 
-460 SATAQ
+460 
-465 ATFDNGGKQDSEPKL
+465 
-480 WSFEDAWT
+480 
-488 NPGELDSAQK
+488 
-498 DILDKFLKALNIPNP
+498 

>member
-80 VSVASVLAMLG
+80 VSVASVLSMLG
-91 QQTSNKKLRAAIREM
+91 QQTGNKKLRAAIREM
-106 QADVEKGE
+106 QEDVEKGE
-114 ALATSMR
+114 SLATSMR

-156 RSKRTKGKVTS
+156 RSKRTKSKVTS

-195 KTFEDMDAELPKL
+195 KTFEDMDAELPKITL
-208 TQGVMAVCEWF
+208 GVMAVCEWF

-237 VLFHRTDK
+237 ILFHRTNK

-273 RTVTGDISVTS
+273 RTMEVLIGSGLTLTDSMDLAASNMGNIYYLEAIRDARALVAEGTPLRESLVRTGIFPPMVSNLVGVGEETGDLQSMMGKV
-284 GYKLYG
+284 
-290 MDSSAKADYTTAPT
+290 ADY
-304 GKIVGKVTGTVAPTY
+304 
-319 ETPKVTTTDG
+319 
-329 DTYDRYVA
+329 YDEEV
-337 IPGTEADGNTP
+337 
-348 NLSFH
+348 
-353 HFNISVTGYRF
+353 
-364 ELAAPEC
+364 
-371 ALFFIGKFQGD
+371 D
-382 EAAKKY
+382 EATKKLLNLMEPAIIIFMAVFVVIIVLAIYLPMINMTKAFDKY
-388 LTSLGFT
+388 L
-395 LKDENGK
+395 
-402 QLGEANYEF
+402 
-411 TAGKVFP
+411 
-418 DMPADGEES
+418 
-427 DSEVVCSGDAY
+427 
-438 LFEAYLMRSFN
+438 
-449 KNDTAAYRTKI
+449 
-460 SATAQ
+460 
-465 ATFDNGGKQDSEPKL
+465 
-480 WSFEDAWT
+480 
-488 NPGELDSAQK
+488 
-498 DILDKFLKALNIPNP
+498 

>member
-1 MPGFNYTAID
+1 MPGFNYTAIN

-16 VRSSLD
+16 VRSSLE

-56 FLGKPKAKD
+56 FLGNPKAKD

-91 QQTSNKKLRAAIREM
+91 QQTGNKKLRAAIREM

-114 ALATSMR
+114 SLAASMR

-146 SFRQMELYFE
+146 SFRQMELYFD
-156 RSKRTKGKVTS
+156 RSKRTKSKVTS

-177 VMIIVLI
+177 VMIVVLI

-208 TQGVMAVCEWF
+208 TRGVMALCEWF
-219 KSWWWVPLLVL
+219 ESWWWVPLLVL
-230 AALIVGG
+230 VVLIVGG

-273 RTVTGDISVTS
+273 RTMEVLIGSGLTLTDSMDLAASNMGNIYYLEAIRDARALVAEGTPLRESLLRTGLFPPMVSNLVGVGEETGDLQSMMGKV
-284 GYKLYG
+284 
-290 MDSSAKADYTTAPT
+290 ADYYDEEVEEATKKLLNLMEPAIIIFMAVFVVI
-304 GKIVGKVTGTVAPTY
+304 IVL
-319 ETPKVTTTDG
+319 
-329 DTYDRYVA
+329 A
-337 IPGTEADGNTP
+337 IYLPMINMTKAFD
-348 NLSFH
+348 
-353 HFNISVTGYRF
+353 
-364 ELAAPEC
+364 
-371 ALFFIGKFQGD
+371 
-382 EAAKKY
+382 KY
-388 LTSLGFT
+388 L
-395 LKDENGK
+395 
-402 QLGEANYEF
+402 
-411 TAGKVFP
+411 
-418 DMPADGEES
+418 
-427 DSEVVCSGDAY
+427 
-438 LFEAYLMRSFN
+438 
-449 KNDTAAYRTKI
+449 
-460 SATAQ
+460 
-465 ATFDNGGKQDSEPKL
+465 
-480 WSFEDAWT
+480 
-488 NPGELDSAQK
+488 
-498 DILDKFLKALNIPNP
+498 

>member
-1 MPGFNYTAID
+1 MPGFNYTAIN

-56 FLGKPKAKD
+56 FLGNPKAKD

-80 VSVASVLAMLG
+80 VSVASVLAMLV
-91 QQTSNKKLRAAIREM
+91 QQTGNKKLRAAIREM

-114 ALATSMR
+114 SLATSMR

-156 RSKRTKGKVTS
+156 RSKRTKSRVTS

-177 VMIIVLI
+177 VMIVVLI

-208 TQGVMAVCEWF
+208 TLGVMAVCEWF

-273 RTVTGDISVTS
+273 RTMEVLIGSGLTLTDSMDLAASNMGNIYYLEAIRDARALVAEGTPLRESLVRTGIFPPMVSNLVGVGEETGDLQSMMGKV
-284 GYKLYG
+284 
-290 MDSSAKADYTTAPT
+290 ADYYDEEVEEATKKLLNLMEPAIIIFMAVFVVI
-304 GKIVGKVTGTVAPTY
+304 IVL
-319 ETPKVTTTDG
+319 
-329 DTYDRYVA
+329 A
-337 IPGTEADGNTP
+337 IYLPMINMTKAFD
-348 NLSFH
+348 
-353 HFNISVTGYRF
+353 
-364 ELAAPEC
+364 
-371 ALFFIGKFQGD
+371 
-382 EAAKKY
+382 KY
-388 LTSLGFT
+388 L
-395 LKDENGK
+395 
-402 QLGEANYEF
+402 
-411 TAGKVFP
+411 
-418 DMPADGEES
+418 
-427 DSEVVCSGDAY
+427 
-438 LFEAYLMRSFN
+438 
-449 KNDTAAYRTKI
+449 
-460 SATAQ
+460 
-465 ATFDNGGKQDSEPKL
+465 
-480 WSFEDAWT
+480 
-488 NPGELDSAQK
+488 
-498 DILDKFLKALNIPNP
+498 

>member
-1 MPGFNYTAID
+1 MPGFNYTAIN

-80 VSVASVLAMLG
+80 VSVASVLSMLG
-91 QQTSNKKLRAAIREM
+91 QQTGNKKLRAAIREM

-114 ALATSMR
+114 SLATSMR

-133 MVSAGEA
+133 MVSAGES

-146 SFRQMELYFE
+146 SFRQMELYFD
-156 RSKRTKGKVTS
+156 RSKRTKSKVTS

-177 VMIIVLI
+177 VMIVVLI

-219 KSWWWVPLLVL
+219 ESWWWVPLLVL

-237 VLFHRTDK
+237 VLFHRTNK

-273 RTVTGDISVTS
+273 RTMEVLIGSGLTLTDSMDLAASNMGNIYYLEAIRDARGMVAEGTPLRESLVRTGIFPPMVSNLVGVGEETGDLQSMMGKV
-284 GYKLYG
+284 
-290 MDSSAKADYTTAPT
+290 ADYYDEEVEEATKKLLNLMEPAIIIFMAVFVVI
-304 GKIVGKVTGTVAPTY
+304 IVL
-319 ETPKVTTTDG
+319 
-329 DTYDRYVA
+329 A
-337 IPGTEADGNTP
+337 IYLPMINMTKAFD
-348 NLSFH
+348 
-353 HFNISVTGYRF
+353 
-364 ELAAPEC
+364 
-371 ALFFIGKFQGD
+371 
-382 EAAKKY
+382 KY
-388 LTSLGFT
+388 L
-395 LKDENGK
+395 
-402 QLGEANYEF
+402 
-411 TAGKVFP
+411 
-418 DMPADGEES
+418 
-427 DSEVVCSGDAY
+427 
-438 LFEAYLMRSFN
+438 
-449 KNDTAAYRTKI
+449 
-460 SATAQ
+460 
-465 ATFDNGGKQDSEPKL
+465 
-480 WSFEDAWT
+480 
-488 NPGELDSAQK
+488 
-498 DILDKFLKALNIPNP
+498 

>member
-1 MPGFNYTAID
+1 MPGFNYTAIN

-56 FLGKPKAKD
+56 FLGNPKAKD

-114 ALATSMR
+114 SLATSMR

-146 SFRQMELYFE
+146 SFRQMELYFD
-156 RSKRTKGKVTS
+156 RSKRTKSKVTS

-177 VMIIVLI
+177 VMIVVLI

-195 KTFEDMDAELPKL
+195 KTFEDMDAELPKITL
-208 TQGVMAVCEWF
+208 GVMAVCEWF

-273 RTVTGDISVTS
+273 RTMEVLIGSGLTLTDSMDLAASNMGNIYYLEAIRDARGMVAEGTPLRESLVRTGIFPPMVSNLVGVGEETGDLQSMMGKV
-284 GYKLYG
+284 
-290 MDSSAKADYTTAPT
+290 ADYYDEEVEEATKKLLNLMEPAIIIFMAVFVVI
-304 GKIVGKVTGTVAPTY
+304 IVL
-319 ETPKVTTTDG
+319 
-329 DTYDRYVA
+329 A
-337 IPGTEADGNTP
+337 IYLPMINMTKAFD
-348 NLSFH
+348 
-353 HFNISVTGYRF
+353 
-364 ELAAPEC
+364 
-371 ALFFIGKFQGD
+371 
-382 EAAKKY
+382 KY
-388 LTSLGFT
+388 L
-395 LKDENGK
+395 
-402 QLGEANYEF
+402 
-411 TAGKVFP
+411 
-418 DMPADGEES
+418 
-427 DSEVVCSGDAY
+427 
-438 LFEAYLMRSFN
+438 
-449 KNDTAAYRTKI
+449 
-460 SATAQ
+460 
-465 ATFDNGGKQDSEPKL
+465 
-480 WSFEDAWT
+480 
-488 NPGELDSAQK
+488 
-498 DILDKFLKALNIPNP
+498 

>member
-1 MPGFNYTAID
+1 MPGFNYTAIN

-56 FLGKPKAKD
+56 FLGNPKAKD

-91 QQTSNKKLRAAIREM
+91 QQTGNKKLRAAIREM

-114 ALATSMR
+114 SLASSMR

-156 RSKRTKGKVTS
+156 RSKRTKSKVTS

-195 KTFEDMDAELPKL
+195 KTFEDMDAELPKITL
-208 TQGVMAVCEWF
+208 GVMAVCEWF

-237 VLFHRTDK
+237 VLFHRTNK

-273 RTVTGDISVTS
+273 RTMEVLIGSGLTLTDSMDLAASNMGNIYYLEAIRDARALVAEGTPLRESLVRTGIFPPMVSNLVGVGEETGDLQSMMGKV
-284 GYKLYG
+284 
-290 MDSSAKADYTTAPT
+290 ADY
-304 GKIVGKVTGTVAPTY
+304 
-319 ETPKVTTTDG
+319 
-329 DTYDRYVA
+329 YDEEV
-337 IPGTEADGNTP
+337 
-348 NLSFH
+348 
-353 HFNISVTGYRF
+353 
-364 ELAAPEC
+364 
-371 ALFFIGKFQGD
+371 D
-382 EAAKKY
+382 EATKKLLNLMEPAIIIFMAVFVVIIVLAIYLPMINMTKAFDKY
-388 LTSLGFT
+388 L
-395 LKDENGK
+395 
-402 QLGEANYEF
+402 
-411 TAGKVFP
+411 
-418 DMPADGEES
+418 
-427 DSEVVCSGDAY
+427 
-438 LFEAYLMRSFN
+438 
-449 KNDTAAYRTKI
+449 
-460 SATAQ
+460 
-465 ATFDNGGKQDSEPKL
+465 
-480 WSFEDAWT
+480 
-488 NPGELDSAQK
+488 
-498 DILDKFLKALNIPNP
+498 

>member
-1 MPGFNYTAID
+1 MPGFNYTAIN

-56 FLGKPKAKD
+56 FLGNPKAKD

-146 SFRQMELYFE
+146 SFRQMELYFD
-156 RSKRTKGKVTS
+156 RSKRTKSKVTS

-208 TQGVMAVCEWF
+208 TLGVMAVCEWF

-230 AALIVGG
+230 VALIVGG
-237 VLFHRTDK
+237 VLFHRTNK

-273 RTVTGDISVTS
+273 RTMEVLIGSGLTLTDSMDLAASNMGNIYYLEAIRDARALVAEGTPLRESLVRTGIFPPMVSNLVGVGEETGDLQSMMGKV
-284 GYKLYG
+284 
-290 MDSSAKADYTTAPT
+290 ADY
-304 GKIVGKVTGTVAPTY
+304 
-319 ETPKVTTTDG
+319 
-329 DTYDRYVA
+329 YDEEV
-337 IPGTEADGNTP
+337 
-348 NLSFH
+348 
-353 HFNISVTGYRF
+353 
-364 ELAAPEC
+364 
-371 ALFFIGKFQGD
+371 D
-382 EAAKKY
+382 EATKKLLNLMEPAIIIFMAVFVVIIVLAIYLPMINMTKAFDKY
-388 LTSLGFT
+388 L
-395 LKDENGK
+395 
-402 QLGEANYEF
+402 
-411 TAGKVFP
+411 
-418 DMPADGEES
+418 
-427 DSEVVCSGDAY
+427 
-438 LFEAYLMRSFN
+438 
-449 KNDTAAYRTKI
+449 
-460 SATAQ
+460 
-465 ATFDNGGKQDSEPKL
+465 
-480 WSFEDAWT
+480 
-488 NPGELDSAQK
+488 
-498 DILDKFLKALNIPNP
+498 

>member
-56 FLGKPKAKD
+56 FLGNPKAKD

-91 QQTSNKKLRAAIREM
+91 QQTGNKKLRAAIREM

-114 ALATSMR
+114 SLATSMR

-133 MVSAGEA
+133 MVAAGEA

-146 SFRQMELYFE
+146 SFRQMEIYFD
-156 RSKRTKGKVTS
+156 RSKRTKSKVTS

-177 VMIIVLI
+177 VMIVVLI

-208 TQGVMAVCEWF
+208 TLGVMAVCEWF

-273 RTVTGDISVTS
+273 RTMEVLIGSGLTLTDSMDLAASNMGNIYYLEAIRDARALVAEGTPLRESLLRTGIFPAMVSNLVGVGEETGDLQSMMGKV
-284 GYKLYG
+284 
-290 MDSSAKADYTTAPT
+290 ADYYDEEVEEATKKLLNLMEPAIIIFMAVFVVI
-304 GKIVGKVTGTVAPTY
+304 IVL
-319 ETPKVTTTDG
+319 
-329 DTYDRYVA
+329 A
-337 IPGTEADGNTP
+337 IYLPMINMTKAFD
-348 NLSFH
+348 
-353 HFNISVTGYRF
+353 
-364 ELAAPEC
+364 
-371 ALFFIGKFQGD
+371 
-382 EAAKKY
+382 KY
-388 LTSLGFT
+388 L
-395 LKDENGK
+395 
-402 QLGEANYEF
+402 
-411 TAGKVFP
+411 
-418 DMPADGEES
+418 
-427 DSEVVCSGDAY
+427 
-438 LFEAYLMRSFN
+438 
-449 KNDTAAYRTKI
+449 
-460 SATAQ
+460 
-465 ATFDNGGKQDSEPKL
+465 
-480 WSFEDAWT
+480 
-488 NPGELDSAQK
+488 
-498 DILDKFLKALNIPNP
+498 

>member
-1 MPGFNYTAID
+1 MPGFNYTAIN

-80 VSVASVLAMLG
+80 VSVASVLSMLG
-91 QQTSNKKLRAAIREM
+91 QQTGNKKLRAAIREM

-114 ALATSMR
+114 SLATSMR

-133 MVSAGEA
+133 MVAAGES

-146 SFRQMELYFE
+146 SFRQMELYFD
-156 RSKRTKGKVTS
+156 RSKRTKSKVTS

-177 VMIIVLI
+177 VMIVVLI

-195 KTFEDMDAELPKL
+195 KTFEEMDAELPKL
-208 TQGVMAVCEWF
+208 TLGVMAVCEWF

-237 VLFHRTDK
+237 ILFHRTNK
-245 GKHFFGWLAR
+245 GRHFFGWLAR

-273 RTVTGDISVTS
+273 RTMEVLIGSGLTLTDSMDLAASNMGNIYYLEAIRDARGMVAEGTPLRESLVRTGIFPPMVSNLVGVGEETGDLQSMMGKV
-284 GYKLYG
+284 
-290 MDSSAKADYTTAPT
+290 ADY
-304 GKIVGKVTGTVAPTY
+304 
-319 ETPKVTTTDG
+319 
-329 DTYDRYVA
+329 YDEEV
-337 IPGTEADGNTP
+337 
-348 NLSFH
+348 
-353 HFNISVTGYRF
+353 
-364 ELAAPEC
+364 
-371 ALFFIGKFQGD
+371 D
-382 EAAKKY
+382 EATKKLLNLMEPAIIIFMAVFVVIIVLAIYLPMINMTKAFDKY
-388 LTSLGFT
+388 L
-395 LKDENGK
+395 
-402 QLGEANYEF
+402 
-411 TAGKVFP
+411 
-418 DMPADGEES
+418 
-427 DSEVVCSGDAY
+427 
-438 LFEAYLMRSFN
+438 
-449 KNDTAAYRTKI
+449 
-460 SATAQ
+460 
-465 ATFDNGGKQDSEPKL
+465 
-480 WSFEDAWT
+480 
-488 NPGELDSAQK
+488 
-498 DILDKFLKALNIPNP
+498 

>member
-1 MPGFNYTAID
+1 MPGFNYTAIN

-56 FLGKPKAKD
+56 FLGNPKAKD

-156 RSKRTKGKVTS
+156 RSKRTKSKVTS

-208 TQGVMAVCEWF
+208 TLGVMAVCEWF

-273 RTVTGDISVTS
+273 RTMEVLIGSGLTLTDSMDLAASNMGNIYYLEAIRDARALVAEGTPLRESLVRTGIFPPMVSNLVGVGEETGDLQSMMGKV
-284 GYKLYG
+284 
-290 MDSSAKADYTTAPT
+290 ADY
-304 GKIVGKVTGTVAPTY
+304 
-319 ETPKVTTTDG
+319 
-329 DTYDRYVA
+329 YDEEV
-337 IPGTEADGNTP
+337 
-348 NLSFH
+348 
-353 HFNISVTGYRF
+353 
-364 ELAAPEC
+364 
-371 ALFFIGKFQGD
+371 D
-382 EAAKKY
+382 EATKKLLNLMEPAIIIVMAVFVVIIVLAIYLPMINMTKAFDKY
-388 LTSLGFT
+388 L
-395 LKDENGK
+395 
-402 QLGEANYEF
+402 
-411 TAGKVFP
+411 
-418 DMPADGEES
+418 
-427 DSEVVCSGDAY
+427 
-438 LFEAYLMRSFN
+438 
-449 KNDTAAYRTKI
+449 
-460 SATAQ
+460 
-465 ATFDNGGKQDSEPKL
+465 
-480 WSFEDAWT
+480 
-488 NPGELDSAQK
+488 
-498 DILDKFLKALNIPNP
+498 

>member
-1 MPGFNYTAID
+1 MPGFNYTAIN

-56 FLGKPKAKD
+56 FLGNPKAKD

-80 VSVASVLAMLG
+80 VSVASVLAMLV
-91 QQTSNKKLRAAIREM
+91 QQTGNKKLRAAIREM

-114 ALATSMR
+114 SLATSMR

-156 RSKRTKGKVTS
+156 RSKRTKSKVTS

-177 VMIIVLI
+177 VMIVVLI

-195 KTFEDMDAELPKL
+195 KTFEDMDAELPKITL
-208 TQGVMAVCEWF
+208 GVMAVCEWF

-273 RTVTGDISVTS
+273 RTMEVLIGSGLTLTDSMDLAASNMGNIYYLEAIRDARALVAEGTPLRESLVRTGIFPPMVSNLVGVGEETGDLQSMMGKV
-284 GYKLYG
+284 
-290 MDSSAKADYTTAPT
+290 ADY
-304 GKIVGKVTGTVAPTY
+304 
-319 ETPKVTTTDG
+319 
-329 DTYDRYVA
+329 YDEEV
-337 IPGTEADGNTP
+337 
-348 NLSFH
+348 
-353 HFNISVTGYRF
+353 
-364 ELAAPEC
+364 
-371 ALFFIGKFQGD
+371 D
-382 EAAKKY
+382 EATKKLLNLMEPAIIIVMAVFVVIIVLAIYLPMINMTKAFDKY
-388 LTSLGFT
+388 L
-395 LKDENGK
+395 
-402 QLGEANYEF
+402 
-411 TAGKVFP
+411 
-418 DMPADGEES
+418 
-427 DSEVVCSGDAY
+427 
-438 LFEAYLMRSFN
+438 
-449 KNDTAAYRTKI
+449 
-460 SATAQ
+460 
-465 ATFDNGGKQDSEPKL
+465 
-480 WSFEDAWT
+480 
-488 NPGELDSAQK
+488 
-498 DILDKFLKALNIPNP
+498 